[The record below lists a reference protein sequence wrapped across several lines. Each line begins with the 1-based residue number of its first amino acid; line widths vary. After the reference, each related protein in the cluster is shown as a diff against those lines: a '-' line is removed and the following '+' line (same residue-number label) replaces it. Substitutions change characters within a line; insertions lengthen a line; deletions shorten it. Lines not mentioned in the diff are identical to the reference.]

1 MSGIHQVYTMIINFL
16 GFPDAPA
23 CPSGILYPWYKVV
36 QGGMYW
42 YEPVRTLVDT
52 RPYKKPQIG
61 TRQYVLTSVIPRSVR
76 TGMYWHVLTC
86 TIWYKVVQ
94 GGTRWYK
101 AV

>member
-1 MSGIHQVYTMIINFL
+1 
-16 GFPDAPA
+16 
-23 CPSGILYPWYKVV
+23 
-36 QGGMYW
+36 MYW

-52 RPYKKPQIG
+52 RPYKKLQIG

-76 TGMYWHVLTC
+76 TGMYWYVLTC

-101 AV
+101 AVCETVHEGTRRYKEVQELINMYVLVRAGTY